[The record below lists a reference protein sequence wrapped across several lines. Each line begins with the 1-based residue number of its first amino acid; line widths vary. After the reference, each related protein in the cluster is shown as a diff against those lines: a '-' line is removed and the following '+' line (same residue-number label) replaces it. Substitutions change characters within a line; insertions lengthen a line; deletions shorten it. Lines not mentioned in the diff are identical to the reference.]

1 MSILSS
7 LFTGISGLTTN
18 GNAMSVIG
26 DNIANVNTVG
36 FKSTS
41 ATFEDLLGASVGGG
55 SAIGAGTALS
65 SLNFNFAQGAFETTG
80 AATDLSVDGRGFFTV
95 RKDGSDFYTRAGRF
109 HFDKDG
115 VLVNNSG
122 FHVQGFAADDNG
134 NITSQ
139 VGDLTIEHNAPP
151 QATSRITVGANLN
164 ATDAVPPLPFDIND
178 TPSTSNFSTTL
189 TVYDSLGNDHFINV
203 FFRKSAPLTWEW
215 HAGVNMDEVLNPLP
229 TDTSLT
235 EVGSGTLTFTADGA
249 LFDEAVTTPISV
261 QWTEGASVSAITAD
275 FGTNI
280 NTEGSPTGLDGTT
293 QFGSD
298 STVASQTQN
307 GFGAGAL
314 INLGVNTNGDIEGV
328 FSNGGTRVLGRVA
341 LATFANEGGLR
352 RLGGG
357 IYVDTTDSGQ
367 TLTGFPNTGGLGL
380 ITSAALEKSNVDL
393 ATEFVNMIQIQRGY
407 QANTRTIHT
416 TDQMLVDLI
425 SLIQ

>member
-7 LFTGISGLTTN
+7 LFSGISGLNTN

-36 FKSTS
+36 FKSS
-41 ATFEDLLGASVGGG
+41 SVTFEDLLGASVSGGN
-55 SAIGAGTALS
+55 SIGAGTALS
-65 SLNFNFAQGAFETTG
+65 SVNFDFSQGAFETTG
-80 AATDLSVDGRGFFTV
+80 AATDLAIDGRGFFV
-95 RKDGSDFYTRAGRF
+95 VHKDGSDYYSRAGRF

-115 VLVNNSG
+115 VLVNDDGYS
-122 FHVQGFAADDNG
+122 VQGYAADQNG

-139 VGDLTIEHNAPP
+139 IGNLVIDHNAPP
-151 QATSRITVGANLN
+151 QATTQIDIAANLHSN
-164 ATDAVPPLPFDIND
+164 DDVPPLPFDIND
-178 TPSTSNFSTTL
+178 TPTTSNFSTSL
-189 TVYDSLGNDHFINV
+189 TVYDSLGTDHFLNV
-203 FFRKSAPLTWEW
+203 FFRKTAPLTWEW
-215 HAGVNMDEVLNPLP
+215 HAAVNKDEVLNPLA

-235 EVGSGTLTFTADGA
+235 EVGSGTLTFNDQGG
-249 LFDEAVTTPISV
+249 LFDETVTTPISI
-261 QWTEGASVSAITAD
+261 QWTKGAAVSAIAAD

-280 NTEGSPTGLDGTT
+280 NTEGSLSGTDGTT

-298 STVASQTQN
+298 STVTNQTQN

-314 INLGVNTNGDIEGV
+314 INLGVNTDGDIEGV

-367 TLTGFPNTGGLGL
+367 PLTGAPDTGGLGV

-416 TDQMLVDLI
+416 TDQMLVDLLG
-425 SLIQ
+425 LIQ

>member
-41 ATFEDLLGASVGGG
+41 VTFEDLLGASVGGG
-55 SAIGAGTALS
+55 SSIGAGTALS

-115 VLVNNSG
+115 VLVNSSG

-139 VGDLTIEHNAPP
+139 VGDLMIEHNAAP
-151 QATSRITVGANLN
+151 QATTRITVGANLN
-164 ATDAVPPLPFDIND
+164 ASDVVPPLPFDVND
-178 TPSTSNFSTTL
+178 TTATSNFSTTL
-189 TVYDSLGNDHFINV
+189 TVYDSLGNDHFLNV

-215 HAGVNMDEVLNPLP
+215 HAAVNMDEVLNPLP

-235 EVGSGTLTFTADGA
+235 AAGSGTLTFTADGA
-249 LFDEAVTTPISV
+249 LFDEAVTTPISI
-261 QWTEGASVSAITAD
+261 QWTEGAAVSTIAAD